1 MNSLPEK
8 LTNIIFFVWRT
19 LNAPSPDVAEVIMT
33 AMISLSLRKYS
44 DRFIL
49 LSAEYEIY
57 GRLYSLTAPI
67 PGLLAHAR
75 IINALCVCFSSCEDL
90 GGIGVLSRIQLSC
103 YCSYFDT
110 HKIGR

>member
-8 LTNIIFFVWRT
+8 LTGIVFFVWRT

-75 IINALCVCFSSCEDL
+75 IVIVVESHHISLMRTEATTSIFAC
-90 GGIGVLSRIQLSC
+90 
-103 YCSYFDT
+103 T
-110 HKIGR
+110 TT